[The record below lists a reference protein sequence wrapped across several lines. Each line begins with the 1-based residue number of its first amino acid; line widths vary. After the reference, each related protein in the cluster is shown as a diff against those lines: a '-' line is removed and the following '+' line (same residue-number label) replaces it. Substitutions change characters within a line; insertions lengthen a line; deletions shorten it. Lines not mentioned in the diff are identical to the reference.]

1 VICGAFNRSTSVAV
15 MDSEIESAGGRENTI
30 DRALGFCA
38 QLSSQGIRYNM
49 DLVRNDALMIAVAV
63 PSQRWEIEFMSDGS
77 VELERFESL
86 GVKSVVDPFA
96 LLAAAMSD

>member
-1 VICGAFNRSTSVAV
+1 
-15 MDSEIESAGGRENTI
+15 MDSEIVSADGSENTI

-49 DLVRNDALMIAVAV
+49 DIVRNDALMVAVAV
-63 PSQRWEIEFMSDGS
+63 PGQRWEIEFMSGGS

-86 GVKSVVDPFA
+86 GVESVVDPFA
-96 LLAAAMSD
+96 LLAAAMGD